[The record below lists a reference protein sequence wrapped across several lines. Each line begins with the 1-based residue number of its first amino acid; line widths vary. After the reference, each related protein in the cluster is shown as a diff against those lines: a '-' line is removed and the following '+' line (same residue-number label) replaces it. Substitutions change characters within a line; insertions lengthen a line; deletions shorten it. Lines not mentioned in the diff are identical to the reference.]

1 PSGYSYLPAVHVDEI
16 GLTSDKYIPLND
28 TVSALP
34 LRIGFQSEG
43 LTPARYRLLNHLSN
57 SLESQREM
65 GFEQSDID
73 DLRRLIAE
81 TNPTLL
87 AITMLASVLHLL
99 FEFLTFKSDVE
110 FWKSNT
116 DLTGLSVRAL
126 FLDWMSQVVI
136 LLYLIEM
143 DSSLLMTIP
152 TGVGMLIA
160 LWKCQ
165 RGAGFKLIKSSESDN
180 KSWYNK
186 PDLGAITEEMDQLA
200 TNLLGK
206 YFLMPLVT
214 TYAIYSLIKEPHSG
228 WYSWFITTASSFV
241 YAIGF
246 VLMTP
251 QLFLNYKL
259 KSVAH
264 LPWRVLGYRFVNTFI
279 DDLFAFIIR
288 MPTMA
293 RMSCFR
299 DDVVFI
305 IYLWQRYL
313 YPVDVSRPAEGGGEV
328 ETSSAVDD
336 EKKKQ

>member
-1 PSGYSYLPAVHVDEI
+1 M
-16 GLTSDKYIPLND
+16 
-28 TVSALP
+28 
-34 LRIGFQSEG
+34 F
-43 LTPARYRLLNHLSN
+43 
-57 SLESQREM
+57 
-65 GFEQSDID
+65 
-73 DLRRLIAE
+73 
-81 TNPTLL
+81 
-87 AITMLASVLHLL
+87 HLL
-99 FEFLTFKSDVE
+99 FEFLTFKSDVD
-110 FWKSNT
+110 FWRGNT

-136 LLYLIEM
+136 LFYLIEM
-143 DSSLLMTIP
+143 GSSLLMTIP

-165 RGAGFKLIKSSESDN
+165 RGAGLKIIKRNNIDN
-180 KSWYNK
+180 SVGGIAWYNK
-186 PDLGAITEEMDQLA
+186 VLGVLGYELCATRLRAAVSKSDETPNAASSAKSSLAALTEEMDQLA
-200 TNLLGK
+200 TRLLGK
-206 YFLMPLVT
+206 YFLLPLILS
-214 TYAIYSLIKEPHSG
+214 YALYSLMNELHSG

-241 YAIGF
+241 YAVGF

-313 YPVDVSRPAEGGGEV
+313 YPVDTNRPVEGGGVGEASNMRA
-328 ETSSAVDD
+328 EDES
-336 EKKKQ
+336 EKKTK

>member
-1 PSGYSYLPAVHVDEI
+1 MSNGASLSFVLSRYKH
-16 GLTSDKYIPLND
+16 LT
-28 TVSALP
+28 
-34 LRIGFQSEG
+34 
-43 LTPARYRLLNHLSN
+43 LSSHC
-57 SLESQREM
+57 SLC
-65 GFEQSDID
+65 
-73 DLRRLIAE
+73 A
-81 TNPTLL
+81 
-87 AITMLASVLHLL
+87 
-99 FEFLTFKSDVE
+99 
-110 FWKSNT
+110 
-116 DLTGLSVRAL
+116 
-126 FLDWMSQVVI
+126 
-136 LLYLIEM
+136 
-143 DSSLLMTIP
+143 
-152 TGVGMLIA
+152 GVGMLIA

-180 KSWYNK
+180 KSWYNKVFGVFGYELSATRLRGAKYEADEKGDDESSTNNAK

-293 RMSCFR
+293 RMSCF
-299 DDVVFI
+299 
-305 IYLWQRYL
+305 YLCKKN
-313 YPVDVSRPAEGGGEV
+313 
-328 ETSSAVDD
+328 SSI
-336 EKKKQ
+336 